1 MTGCSELGKY
11 CNSNKCS
18 IVTLHI
24 SQMSD
29 QYCHI
34 QSLSGWAVLT
44 RNMKVLTSVQCRVQC
59 TAPISAGHWNLERCR
74 CCCSCWPFL
83 FSRPSLWWLFH
94 LTEGVKFWHLE
105 RKFCSLLLN
114 FENLTVIHISD
125 CNETKMLSTIFI
137 LHFTADIFY
146 WLEILT
152 YWNKREKLPK

>member
-1 MTGCSELGKY
+1 MFHCHSSHQSDVRSILSHSESLWLSSADKKY
-11 CNSNKCS
+11 EGFDLSTVQSAVHSTDICW
-18 IVTLHI
+18 TLEPWEM
-24 SQMSD
+24 QMLL
-29 QYCHI
+29 Q
-34 QSLSGWAVLT
+34 LLAV
-44 RNMKVLTSVQCRVQC
+44 
-59 TAPISAGHWNLERCR
+59 
-74 CCCSCWPFL
+74 FL